1 MPVLLDHHH
10 LSILGEGDDINPVIG
25 VNDVELPRLICPRGD
40 RSIDLDPEYPVIP
53 VYL

>member
-25 VNDVELPRLICPRGD
+25 VNDVELPGLFVLGETEVSTLI
-40 RSIDLDPEYPVIP
+40 LNT
-53 VYL
+53 L